1 MSRAHWALNKNILI
15 FYIHVYLQLQ
25 GNVPCLFNFCSSV
38 AGSTDSKVVIKRFCE
53 EMAEML
59 GEEEDESSAERQ
71 TMDYPQLKE
80 LFKEKLQ
87 KVSIKYIG
95 FTLVLDAI
103 NQFSDEW
110 GKSCDFLPVPSDD
123 LNVRYVIS
131 CTPDFGDEYQR
142 TMEKFEEVHQSIIL
156 SGFDLALRVQLVNAL
171 FARYNKKL
179 DAEQLDILVSLDS
192 AASPLW
198 LSLACEEL
206 RLFGVFE
213 QVTEKI
219 KTLPGKIKIVSALVY
234 NIYFAKFLLFLF
246 M

>member
-15 FYIHVYLQLQ
+15 FYIHIYLQLQ

-95 FTLVLDAI
+95 FTLVLVMNTREQWKNSRKYTEA
-103 NQFSDEW
+103 S
-110 GKSCDFLPVPSDD
+110 SCPD
-123 LNVRYVIS
+123 LIWR
-131 CTPDFGDEYQR
+131 C
-142 TMEKFEEVHQSIIL
+142 
-156 SGFDLALRVQLVNAL
+156 
-171 FARYNKKL
+171 
-179 DAEQLDILVSLDS
+179 
-192 AASPLW
+192 
-198 LSLACEEL
+198 AC
-206 RLFGVFE
+206 
-213 QVTEKI
+213 
-219 KTLPGKIKIVSALVY
+219 
-234 NIYFAKFLLFLF
+234 NW
-246 M
+246 